1 MNDTITTLGRKGA
14 LVAESWLVALC
25 NIDNLSRLFPVLFSI
40 SERHVLGVQNR
51 SKDRGLYRGTINALS
66 HMDMGG
72 FYTYLFNGVSPNDGV
87 KEDALPYSWQD
98 IAENKIE
105 AVLRNTSI
113 LEERM
118 RSELN
123 YEVADEILHENR
135 QLRKIESRYELLRK
149 LGNGVLVISTGAAV
163 LAYFNR

>member
-1 MNDTITTLGRKGA
+1 
-14 LVAESWLVALC
+14 
-25 NIDNLSRLFPVLFSI
+25 
-40 SERHVLGVQNR
+40 
-51 SKDRGLYRGTINALS
+51 
-66 HMDMGG
+66 
-72 FYTYLFNGVSPNDGV
+72 
-87 KEDALPYSWQD
+87 
-98 IAENKIE
+98 
-105 AVLRNTSI
+105 
-113 LEERM
+113 M

>member
-1 MNDTITTLGRKGA
+1 MDINEKRREMADLRDKMIKYGISASPEPISGKPL
-14 LVAESWLVALC
+14 LSELHS
-25 NIDNLSRLFPVLFSI
+25 SRL
-40 SERHVLGVQNR
+40 Q
-51 SKDRGLYRGTINALS
+51 
-66 HMDMGG
+66 
-72 FYTYLFNGVSPNDGV
+72 
-87 KEDALPYSWQD
+87 EDKA
-98 IAENKIE
+98 IE